1 MSRDILLT
9 DHIKSLFSSSNS
21 YTGTRLIDLR
31 DRILDVLE
39 QINDELQAQRNRI
52 TTLENSLKNIP
63 DVVNF
68 IQKSR
73 FFVDADGD
81 IAQNDTEEETIENG

>member
-1 MSRDILLT
+1 MSRDIVLK
-9 DHIKSLFSSSNS
+9 DHIKNLFSSSNS

-39 QINDELQAQRNRI
+39 QIGDELQTQRDRI

-63 DVVNF
+63 DVMNF

-81 IAQNDTEEETIENG
+81 LAQNDTEEETIENG

>member
-1 MSRDILLT
+1 MSRDILLK

-39 QINDELQAQRNRI
+39 QINNELQTQRDRI

-63 DVVNF
+63 DVMNF

-81 IAQNDTEEETIENG
+81 LAQNDTEEETIENG

>member
-1 MSRDILLT
+1 MSRDILLK

-21 YTGTRLIDLR
+21 YTGTQLIDLR

-39 QINDELQAQRNRI
+39 QINDELQAQRDRI
-52 TTLENSLKNIP
+52 TTLGNSLKNIP
-63 DVVNF
+63 DVMNF

-81 IAQNDTEEETIENG
+81 LAQNDTEEETIENG

>member
-1 MSRDILLT
+1 MSRDILLK

-21 YTGTRLIDLR
+21 YTGTRLVDLR

-39 QINDELQAQRNRI
+39 QINNELQTQRDRI

-63 DVVNF
+63 DVMNF

-73 FFVDADGD
+73 FFVDVDGD
-81 IAQNDTEEETIENG
+81 LAQNDTEEETIENG

>member
-81 IAQNDTEEETIENG
+81 LAQNDTEEETIENG